1 MMDGWWREAIAE
13 VAEATPGPVVRAG
26 LAKRLT
32 VPLAQPGPAV
42 SCAPVPMRLGPAG
55 ALSLAELL
63 EGDAGSGVPRALWD
77 DRRISTGIGPV
88 RPSEPADQELPLWK
102 RLSYLLRPSVE
113 LLLAPAGPLTW
124 PAPLFPYQLEGV
136 RALLERD
143 GLLLADDM
151 GLGKTV
157 QASAALRVLALQRR
171 IQRALLVVPASLVS
185 QWRQAL
191 GAWAPQLL
199 VSTVRGPAME
209 RAWQWR
215 APAHVYLTSY
225 ESLRE
230 DFTASPQSPP
240 RRWVWDVVVLDE
252 AQRIKNPFSEIS
264 RKCKLLWRRRAWAL
278 TGTPLENSLDDLA
291 SVLEFTTPLLDGQRP
306 EVLLPGRS
314 LFKRQLELQL
324 RRRKADVLP
333 QLPPKLVGRIVLP
346 LSGPQRETYDWAERG
361 GVRQLS
367 ELGGSLRLE
376 HVFELITRLKQICNF
391 DPASGRSAK
400 LDDLEQRLATLTAEG
415 HRALVFSQFA
425 DARFGARAIGVRLT
439 RFRPLVYT
447 GELSPRQRDEVLEQ
461 FRTNPEHR
469 LLVLSLRAGGQGL
482 NLQEASYVF
491 HLDRWWNPAVER
503 QAEDRSHRLGQTQ
516 PVHVYSY
523 ICEETIEER
532 IDAILRAKERLF
544 ADLVDEVSLDPRTAL
559 SGSELF
565 GLFGLARE

>member
-1 MMDGWWREAIAE
+1 
-13 VAEATPGPVVRAG
+13 
-26 LAKRLT
+26 
-32 VPLAQPGPAV
+32 
-42 SCAPVPMRLGPAG
+42 
-55 ALSLAELL
+55 
-63 EGDAGSGVPRALWD
+63 
-77 DRRISTGIGPV
+77 
-88 RPSEPADQELPLWK
+88 
-102 RLSYLLRPSVE
+102 
-113 LLLAPAGPLTW
+113 
-124 PAPLFPYQLEGV
+124 
-136 RALLERD
+136 
-143 GLLLADDM
+143 
-151 GLGKTV
+151 
-157 QASAALRVLALQRR
+157 
-171 IQRALLVVPASLVS
+171 
-185 QWRQAL
+185 
-191 GAWAPQLL
+191 
-199 VSTVRGPAME
+199 
-209 RAWQWR
+209 
-215 APAHVYLTSY
+215 
-225 ESLRE
+225 
-230 DFTASPQSPP
+230 
-240 RRWVWDVVVLDE
+240 
-252 AQRIKNPFSEIS
+252 
-264 RKCKLLWRRRAWAL
+264 
-278 TGTPLENSLDDLA
+278 
-291 SVLEFTTPLLDGQRP
+291 
-306 EVLLPGRS
+306 
-314 LFKRQLELQL
+314 
-324 RRRKADVLP
+324 
-333 QLPPKLVGRIVLP
+333 
-346 LSGPQRETYDWAERG
+346 
-361 GVRQLS
+361 VRQLS

>member
-1 MMDGWWREAIAE
+1 M
-13 VAEATPGPVVRAG
+13 
-26 LAKRLT
+26 
-32 VPLAQPGPAV
+32 
-42 SCAPVPMRLGPAG
+42 
-55 ALSLAELL
+55 SLAELL
-63 EGDAGSGVPRALWD
+63 GEGAGSGVPQALWD
-77 DRRISTGIGPV
+77 ERRTGAAVGPARAV
-88 RPSEPADQELPLWK
+88 ADATDELPLWK

-113 LLLAPAGPLTW
+113 LLLAPDGPLEW

-143 GLLLADDM
+143 ALLLADDM

-157 QASAALRVLALQRR
+157 QASAALRVLALQRQ
-171 IQRALLVVPASLVS
+171 IQRALLIVPASLVS

-215 APAHVYLTSY
+215 APAHLYLTSY

-230 DFTASPQSPP
+230 DFTTSPQSPP
-240 RRWVWDVVVLDE
+240 RRWIWDVVVLDE

-306 EVLLPGRS
+306 ELLLPGRA
-314 LFKRQLELQL
+314 LFQRQLELQL
-324 RRRKADVLP
+324 RRRKEDVLP

-346 LSGPQRETYDWAERG
+346 LSGPQRESYDRAERG
-361 GVRQLS
+361 GMRHLS
-367 ELGGSLRLE
+367 ELGPSVRLE
-376 HVFELITRLKQICNF
+376 HVFELITRLKQICNV

-425 DARFGARAIGVRLT
+425 DARFGARAIGARLA

-447 GELSPRQRDEVLEQ
+447 GELSPRQRDEVLDQ

-503 QAEDRSHRLGQTQ
+503 QAEDRSHRLGQTK

-559 SGSELF
+559 SGSELL
-565 GLFGLARE
+565 GLFGLARG